1 MDKDNMNSEFDFD
14 NPEFSA
20 NFYKNIEKAL
30 GEQEAPADQ
39 SARTSAM
46 KAKEESTSTTEKPTT
61 IEATNEAV
69 TAEEAHK
76 SNIDLSSKENTNTS
90 DDAKASKNAVAMQPS
105 PEESAASQNMNEA
118 TAATSA
124 VDDLAAAAS
133 PLQETAEDN
142 VEEELFQINSSL
154 AQQISVELDNIGA
167 EAKAQRKKLLFRI
180 QSGVALAILCLV
192 GFGYFLGF
200 TEPGN
205 NLLMGMGI
213 NLGGTIWAS
222 MTGNFKDTTVVAD
235 DIDYVE
241 QEDVEAEGEEIDPST
256 IVWPNVTDMGRQEDG
271 VYNILLLGEEAI
283 GSGDARGRTDV
294 IVIATLNTNTKKI
307 LLTSLMRDT
316 LVQIPGFKENKLN
329 VAYEEGGIDLLYTT
343 IAYNFDIHLD
353 GCVMVN
359 FENFEKIIDR
369 LGGLEITL
377 TAGEAKY
384 LNTTNYIS
392 NRAYRNVVE
401 GTQLMNGNQVLGY
414 ARVRKRANING
425 TNNDYGRT
433 ERHRIILNAIFE
445 KYKTTS
451 KTELLSMM
459 FEFLP
464 MITTDID
471 SKNFEAL
478 LNAFVDMG
486 MGSMEIEQLRIPADG
501 AFQDNVKVRGM
512 SVLIP
517 DLNANIQVLHSFIFG
532 DSTVQNADTTS
543 ENTTTTDNTTETG
556 STETT
561 GTTDGSGN

>member
-1 MDKDNMNSEFDFD
+1 MMDMDNMNSEFEFDFD

-20 NFYKNIEKAL
+20 NFYRNIEKAL
-30 GEQEAPADQ
+30 GEQEAPADH
-39 SARTSAM
+39 SAVAPVL
-46 KAKEESTSTTEKPTT
+46 KAKEEADYTAETSAT
-61 IEATNEAV
+61 IETANDTVMTDEAQ
-69 TAEEAHK
+69 
-76 SNIDLSSKENTNTS
+76 ISSGIVSSQENTSADVTVPMNSADTQNSMEETDATQNRDRASFDTS
-90 DDAKASKNAVAMQPS
+90 PADDI
-105 PEESAASQNMNEA
+105 
-118 TAATSA
+118 
-124 VDDLAAAAS
+124 AAAA
-133 PLQETAEDN
+133 PLRETTEDT
-142 VEEELFQINSSL
+142 VEDELFQINSSL
-154 AQQISVELDNIGA
+154 AQQISLELDNIGT
-167 EAKAQRKKLLFRI
+167 EAKAQRKRMLFRI
-180 QSGVALAILCLV
+180 QSGVALAILCLI

-200 TEPGN
+200 TKPGN

-213 NLGGTIWAS
+213 NLGGTIWVS
-222 MTGNFKDTTVVAD
+222 MTSNFKDTTDVTD

-241 QEDVEAEGEEIDPST
+241 QEDVEAEGEEIDTST
-256 IVWPNVTDMGRQEDG
+256 IVWPNVSGMGRQEAG

-294 IVIATLNTNTKKI
+294 IVIATLNTNTKKV

-316 LVQIPGFKENKLN
+316 LVKIPGFKENKLN

-353 GCVMVN
+353 GCIMVN
-359 FENFEKIIDR
+359 FEKFEKIIDM

-384 LNTTNYIS
+384 LNKTNYIS
-392 NRAYRNVVE
+392 NPANRNVVE
-401 GTQLMNGNQVLGY
+401 GKQLMNGNQVLGY

-478 LNAFVDMG
+478 LNAVVDMG
-486 MGSMEIEQLRIPADG
+486 MASMEIEQLRIPADG

-517 DLNANIQVLHSFIFG
+517 DLDENIRILHDFIFR
-532 DSTVQNADTTS
+532 DETAQNADTTS
-543 ENTTTTDNTTETG
+543 TDAA
-556 STETT
+556 
-561 GTTDGSGN
+561 D